1 MIKFVLN
8 PYPINKADYPA
19 GMANQGL
26 KPNEAKAVVE
36 YLLGEVKWIREHVD
50 LMAIAI
56 VLISVSPILISWLT
70 GRKKKG

>member
-1 MIKFVLN
+1 MMI
-8 PYPINKADYPA
+8 A
-19 GMANQGL
+19 G
-26 KPNEAKAVVE
+26 

-70 GRKKKG
+70 GRKKNG